1 MISIPLYYSHDP
13 KRHPAHWPV
22 TRGVPMP
29 IGMIRAT
36 DGLVVVDS
44 NGDRVPAQFRVLGR
58 WVDGSVKWV
67 LVDFQAKAD
76 SSGRSTYNLMDVAVD
91 EAPAA
96 RQPASYNSTT
106 FTSLCIEET
115 ENELQVDT
123 GVLRFRVDRHRYRLY
138 HSVSLGDAERGEPVH
153 GDTQRGEPA
162 HAESGRDRGG
172 EPVHGDTQHGE
183 PAHAESGRDRGGDA
197 WARIS
202 ESASD
207 GRLARRLYGPG
218 GLCRASLAGDSC
230 VVTVEERGPLRTVI
244 RLESALEAD
253 LPMHH
258 YGGYRPVRCVTRI
271 HACAGQA
278 FLRILQTHV
287 FSCNPRE
294 VEIEDL
300 ALDIPTPFTG
310 SGPDY
315 AYGLNRIAAGTLDHG
330 ERLRV
335 AQKKDNQVQV
345 THGRPG
351 TESAIA
357 EDEACEGWAT
367 LSDGTAG
374 VGVACRNMA
383 EEYPRAIELAGDGR
397 MTVYARHDPDGGRL
411 SLARYAEEV
420 AWHDGE
426 GVYADGTGIAKTT
439 ECYVLYFE
447 ENRHEEAVETLRCA
461 LSQPHVSVSPE
472 WMDRCG
478 AAGGFATSTSIGT
491 DMQGIPAM
499 SNSERERQLE
509 SSPER
514 ERQPESD
521 QERERRPASSPE
533 RGGRPQSP
541 TVQENR
547 PKSDR
552 TPNIPSEMIPAAE
565 RMLTGFADWLA
576 RNIRIGRWYG
586 YLDYG
591 DVRATWDEAEDDWK
605 SRGRWGWCNSEWDPR
620 HAVWIQYLRTADP
633 GYFALA
639 EAMTRHSMDVDTCHW
654 HPFRPYMVG
663 GCYRHG
669 VDHFGDEPCASH
681 TFVDNWIDH
690 YCLTGDG
697 RTLEVLREAGAF
709 FLRYR
714 WTEDPAFS
722 FSLRSI
728 ANVLRG
734 LLYVYEATGE
744 DRFLRRAE
752 EVYAIVARGQ
762 NEDGS
767 WHKRFQVATP
777 DRLPKQL
784 PYGMATE
791 GTTLAVET
799 GTADPFTDDEF
810 RGLGGP
816 FSRLIRD
823 LPYAEQKGYQTHYLM
838 IGLELM
844 HRMTGRKDV
853 AETYRRGVDWFCGF
867 PDTFASDRPLKEHY
881 GGILCRH
888 LAYAHRLSG
897 DSRYLE
903 TGLKILEQLIDAQDW
918 SEDPRKRGSI
928 DMNPSTLSLLFFGV
942 PGLLAEARR
951 MA

>member
-1 MISIPLYYSHDP
+1 MPGGMLRGTEGLAVLDP
-13 KRHPAHWPV
+13 
-22 TRGVPMP
+22 
-29 IGMIRAT
+29 
-36 DGLVVVDS
+36 

-67 LVDFQAKAD
+67 LVDFQANTGSA
-76 SSGRSTYNLMDVAVD
+76 GRTTYHLTDGMVE
-91 EAPAA
+91 EAPAP
-96 RQPASYNSTT
+96 RQPTTCNSTT
-106 FTSLCIEET
+106 NPSVRVEET
-115 ENELQVDT
+115 ENDLHVDT
-123 GVLRFRVDRHRYRLY
+123 GVLRFSIDRHRYRLF
-138 HSVSLGDAERGEPVH
+138 HFVSLGDVQHDDARHGNAQH
-153 GDTQRGEPA
+153 GDARHSEPAHGDPA
-162 HAESGRDRGG
+162 HAECGRDK
-172 EPVHGDTQHGE
+172 
-183 PAHAESGRDRGGDA
+183 AGDA

-218 GLCRASLAGDSC
+218 GLCRASLAGDSYS
-230 VVTVEERGPLRTVI
+230 VAVEERGPLRTVI

-258 YGGYRPVRCVTRI
+258 YGGYRPVRCITRI
-271 HACAGQA
+271 HAYAGQA

-287 FSCNPRE
+287 FTCNPRE

-300 ALDIPTPFTG
+300 ALDVPAPFNG
-310 SGPDY
+310 SGLDY
-315 AYGLNRIAAGTLDHG
+315 AYGLNGIVTGTLDHG

-345 THGRPG
+345 MHGRPG
-351 TESAIA
+351 TESTID

-367 LSDGTAG
+367 LSDGTSG

-383 EEYPRAIELAGDGR
+383 EEYPRAVELTGDGR

-420 AWHDGE
+420 AWHEGE

-447 ENRHEEAVETLRCA
+447 ADRREEAVETLRCA

-478 AAGGFATSTSIGT
+478 AAGGFAVSTSV
-491 DMQGIPAM
+491 DADKQGIPAE
-499 SNSERERQLE
+499 SEREREGLPE
-509 SSPER
+509 SSPE
-514 ERQPESD
+514 
-521 QERERRPASSPE
+521 QERRAVSSPE
-533 RGGRPQSP
+533 WKR
-541 TVQENR
+541 R
-547 PKSDR
+547 PKSDV
-552 TPNIPSEMIPAAE
+552 TPMISPEMIPAAE

-576 RNIRIGRWYG
+576 RNIRLGRWYG

-605 SRGRWGWCNSEWDPR
+605 SQGRWGWCNSEWDPR
-620 HAVWIQYLRTADP
+620 HAVWIQYQRTADP
-633 GYFALA
+633 RYFALA

-669 VDHFGDEPCASH
+669 VDHFSDEPCASH
-681 TFVDNWIDH
+681 TFIDNWIDH
-690 YCLTGDG
+690 YYLTGDG

-714 WTEDPAFS
+714 WTEDPAYS
-722 FSLRSI
+722 FSLRSM

-734 LLYVYEATGE
+734 LLHVYEATSE
-744 DRFLRRAE
+744 DRYLRRAE
-752 EVYAIVARGQ
+752 EVYTVVARGQ

-767 WHKRFQVATP
+767 WYKRFQVSTP

-799 GTADPFTDDEF
+799 GTTAPFTDDEF

-816 FSRLIRD
+816 FSRMIRD
-823 LPYAEQKGYQTHYLM
+823 LPYKEQKGYQTHYLM

-844 HRMTGRKDV
+844 HRMTGREDV

-888 LAYAHRLSG
+888 LGYAHRLTG
-897 DSRYLE
+897 DHRYLE
-903 TGLKILEQLIDAQDW
+903 TGLKILEMLIDAQDW
-918 SEDPRKRGSI
+918 SKDPRKRGSI

-942 PGLLAEARR
+942 PGLLAEVRR
-951 MA
+951 KAEVR

>member
-1 MISIPLYYSHDP
+1 M
-13 KRHPAHWPV
+13 PA
-22 TRGVPMP
+22 
-29 IGMIRAT
+29 GMIRET
-36 DGLVVVDS
+36 NGLAVVNPD
-44 NGDRVPAQFRVLGR
+44 GDRVPAQFRVLCR
-58 WVDGSVKWV
+58 WADGSVKWV

-76 SSGRSTYNLMDVAVD
+76 SSGTATYNLVNEAVDEAVD
-91 EAPAA
+91 EAPAT
-96 RQPASYNSTT
+96 RRPVSNNSASTASV
-106 FTSLCIEET
+106 SVEEIEDD
-115 ENELQVDT
+115 LYVDT
-123 GVLRFRVDRHRYRLY
+123 GVLQFRIDRHRYRLY
-138 HSVSLGDAERGEPVH
+138 LDVVLGDVRC
-153 GDTQRGEPA
+153 GDAQDSEPA
-162 HAESGRDRGG
+162 HAECGRDQ
-172 EPVHGDTQHGE
+172 T
-183 PAHAESGRDRGGDA
+183 GDA
-197 WARIS
+197 WARIC

-207 GRLARRLYGPG
+207 GRLGRRLYGPG
-218 GLCRASLAGDSC
+218 GLCRASLAGDAC
-230 VVTVEERGPLRTVI
+230 VVTIEERGPLRTVI
-244 RLESALEAD
+244 RLEGALEAD

-258 YGGYRPVRCVTRI
+258 YGGYRPVRCITRI
-271 HACAGQA
+271 HAYAGQA
-278 FLRILQTHV
+278 FLRMLQTYV
-287 FSCNPRE
+287 FTCNPRE

-300 ALDIPTPFTG
+300 ALDVPTPFSG
-310 SGPDY
+310 SGLDF
-315 AYGLNRIAAGTLDHG
+315 AFGLNGDITGTLDHG

-335 AQKKDNQVQV
+335 AQKKDNEVQV
-345 THGRPG
+345 MHGRPG
-351 TESAIA
+351 TERTIA

-367 LSDGTAG
+367 LSDGTSA

-383 EEYPRAIELAGDGR
+383 EEYPRAIELTGDGR
-397 MTVYARHDPDGGRL
+397 MTVYARHDPDGSRL

-420 AWHDGE
+420 AWHEGE

-447 ENRHEEAVETLRCA
+447 EDRCEEAVETLRCA
-461 LSQPHVSVSPE
+461 LSQPHLSVSPE

-478 AAGGFATSTSIGT
+478 VSGGFAASTSV
-491 DMQGIPAM
+491 DAERPGIPAE
-499 SNSERERQLE
+499 SNPERDGEGRAE
-509 SSPER
+509 SSSVQESRPG
-514 ERQPESD
+514 SD
-521 QERERRPASSPE
+521 QERRPESNPERQRRPESDRMPQISPE
-533 RGGRPQSP
+533 
-541 TVQENR
+541 
-547 PKSDR
+547 
-552 TPNIPSEMIPAAE
+552 MIRSAE

-576 RNIRIGRWYG
+576 RNIRLGRWYG

-605 SRGRWGWCNSEWDPR
+605 NQGRWGWCNSEWDPR

-633 GYFALA
+633 RYFALA

-669 VDHFGDEPCASH
+669 VDHFSDEPCASH
-681 TFVDNWIDH
+681 TFIDNWIDH
-690 YCLTGDG
+690 YHLTGDG
-697 RTLEVLREAGAF
+697 RTLEVLREAGTF
-709 FLRYR
+709 FLNYR

-734 LLYVYEATGE
+734 LLHLYEVTGE

-752 EVYAIVARGQ
+752 EVYTVVARGQ

-777 DRLPKQL
+777 DRLPNRL

-816 FSRLIRD
+816 FSRMIRD
-823 LPYAEQKGYQTHYLM
+823 LPYEEQKGYQTHYLM

-844 HRMTGRKDV
+844 HRMIGRKDV

-867 PDTFASDRPLKEHY
+867 PDTSASDRPLKEHY

-888 LAYAHRLSG
+888 LGYAHRLTG
-897 DSRYLE
+897 DIRYLE
-903 TGLKILEQLIDAQDW
+903 TGLKILEKLTDSQDW
-918 SEDPRKRGSI
+918 SEDPRRRGSI

-942 PGLLAEARR
+942 PGLLAEVRR
-951 MA
+951 KAEVRRRAEVRRKA

>member
-1 MISIPLYYSHDP
+1 MPEGML
-13 KRHPAHWPV
+13 
-22 TRGVPMP
+22 RGTEDL
-29 IGMIRAT
+29 A
-36 DGLVVVDS
+36 VVDPD
-44 NGDRVPAQFRVLGR
+44 GDRVPVQFRVLDR
-58 WVDGSVKWV
+58 WLDGTVKWV

-76 SSGRSTYNLMDVAVD
+76 PSGTATYHLTDETVD
-91 EAPAA
+91 EAAVA
-96 RQPASYNSTT
+96 RQRATYNSTT
-106 FTSLCIEET
+106 HPTVRVEET
-115 ENELQVDT
+115 EDDLSVDT

-138 HSVSLGDAERGEPVH
+138 HAVALGDAQRSDSTRA
-153 GDTQRGEPA
+153 DTQRADTQLVDTQHIEPG
-162 HAESGRDRGG
+162 HAEYGRDR
-172 EPVHGDTQHGE
+172 
-183 PAHAESGRDRGGDA
+183 AGDA

-218 GLCRASLAGDSC
+218 GLCRASLASDAF
-230 VVTVEERGPLRTVI
+230 VMTIEERGPLRTVI
-244 RLESALEAD
+244 RLEGALEAN

-258 YGGYRPVRCVTRI
+258 YGGYRPVRSITRI
-271 HACAGQA
+271 HAYAGQA

-287 FSCNPRE
+287 FTCNPRE
-294 VEIEDL
+294 VEIKDL
-300 ALDIPTPFTG
+300 ALDVPTPITG
-310 SGPDY
+310 FSSDY
-315 AYGLNRIAAGTLDHG
+315 AFGLNGIVTGTLDHG
-330 ERLRV
+330 ERLCV
-335 AQKKDNQVQV
+335 AQKKDDHVQV
-345 THGRPG
+345 LHGRSG
-351 TESAIA
+351 IESIIA
-357 EDEACEGWAT
+357 EGEAGEGWAT
-367 LSDGTAG
+367 LSDGTSG
-374 VGVACRNMA
+374 VGVACRYMA
-383 EEYPRAIELAGDGR
+383 EEYPRAIEMTGDGR
-397 MTVYARHDPDGGRL
+397 MTVYARHDPDGSRL

-420 AWHDGE
+420 AWHEGE

-447 ENRHEEAVETLRCA
+447 EDRREEAVEMLRCA

-478 AAGGFATSTSIGT
+478 AAGGFAASTSIDAGR
-491 DMQGIPAM
+491 QGIPAA
-499 SNSERERQLE
+499 SNSERD
-509 SSPER
+509 
-514 ERQPESD
+514 RQPESD
-521 QERERRPASSPE
+521 PEREQQLEAD
-533 RGGRPQSP
+533 PQRESR
-541 TVQENR
+541 TE
-547 PKSDR
+547 SGR
-552 TPNIPSEMIPAAE
+552 TPVIPSEMIRAAE

-576 RNIRIGRWYG
+576 RNIRLGRWYG

-620 HAVWIQYLRTADP
+620 HAVWIQYQRTADP
-633 GYFALA
+633 RYFALA

-654 HPFRPYMVG
+654 HPFRPYVVG

-669 VDHFGDEPCASH
+669 VDHFSDEPCASH
-681 TFVDNWIDH
+681 TFIDNWIDH
-690 YCLTGDG
+690 YFLTGDG

-722 FSLRSI
+722 FSLRAM

-734 LLYVYEATGE
+734 LLHVYEATGE
-744 DRFLRRAE
+744 DRFLQRAE

-767 WHKRFQVATP
+767 WHKRFQVSTP

-810 RGLGGP
+810 NGLGGP
-816 FSRLIRD
+816 FSRMIRD

-838 IGLELM
+838 IGLELI
-844 HRMTGRKDV
+844 HRMTGREDV
-853 AETYRRGVDWFCGF
+853 AETYRRAVDWFCGF

-888 LAYAHRLSG
+888 LGYAHRLTG
-897 DSRYLE
+897 DQRYLE

-918 SEDPRKRGSI
+918 SDDPRKRGSI

-942 PGLLAEARR
+942 PGLLAEVRR
-951 MA
+951 NMAW

>member
-1 MISIPLYYSHDP
+1 MPTNGMISIPLTYSHDP
-13 KRHPAHWPV
+13 ERHPAQWPV
-22 TRGVPMP
+22 TRGVPIP
-29 IGMIRAT
+29 EGMLRGME
-36 DGLVVVDS
+36 GLAVVDPD
-44 NGDRVPAQFRVLGR
+44 GDRVPAQIRVLGH
-58 WVDGSVKWV
+58 WADGSVKWV
-67 LVDFQAKAD
+67 LVDFKA
-76 SSGRSTYNLMDVAVD
+76 SAGSTGRATYHLTDEMVE
-91 EAPAA
+91 EAPAP
-96 RQPASYNSTT
+96 RQPTTCNSNTYP
-106 FTSLCIEET
+106 SVRVEET
-115 ENELQVDT
+115 ENDLHVDT

-138 HSVSLGDAERGEPVH
+138 HDVSLGDAQHR
-153 GDTQRGEPA
+153 EPA
-162 HAESGRDRGG
+162 HEECGRDRA
-172 EPVHGDTQHGE
+172 GDT
-183 PAHAESGRDRGGDA
+183 

-207 GRLARRLYGPG
+207 GELKRRLYGPG
-218 GLCRASLAGDSC
+218 GLCRASLAGDSYS
-230 VVTVEERGPLRTVI
+230 VAVEERGPLRTVI

-253 LPMHH
+253 IPMHH
-258 YGGYRPVRCVTRI
+258 YGGYRPVRCITRI
-271 HACAGQA
+271 HAYAGQA

-287 FSCNPRE
+287 FTCNPRE

-300 ALDIPTPFTG
+300 ALDVPTPFTG
-310 SGPDY
+310 FSPGYDF
-315 AYGLNRIAAGTLDHG
+315 GLNGINTGTLDQG

-335 AQKKDNQVQV
+335 AQKKVNHVQV
-345 THGRPG
+345 MHGRPG
-351 TESAIA
+351 IESIIA

-367 LSDGTAG
+367 LSDGKSG
-374 VGVACRNMA
+374 VGVACLHLA
-383 EEYPRAIELAGDGR
+383 EEFPRAIEMTVEGR
-397 MTVYARHDPDGGRL
+397 MTVYARHDPDCGRL

-420 AWHDGE
+420 AWHEGE

-447 ENRHEEAVETLRCA
+447 EDRREEAVETLRCA
-461 LSQPHVSVSPE
+461 LSQPHVSVTPE
-472 WMDRCG
+472 WMDQCG
-478 AAGGFATSTSIGT
+478 AAGGFAASTLVDAGRQDI
-491 DMQGIPAM
+491 
-499 SNSERERQLE
+499 SEA

-514 ERQPESD
+514 ESRLESRSVQGSRSASDPEREGRLESD
-521 QERERRPASSPE
+521 RM
-533 RGGRPQSP
+533 PQ
-541 TVQENR
+541 
-547 PKSDR
+547 
-552 TPNIPSEMIPAAE
+552 IPPEMIRSAE

-576 RNIRIGRWYG
+576 RNIRLGHWYG

-605 SRGRWGWCNSEWDPR
+605 SQGRWGWCNSEWDPR
-620 HAVWIQYLRTADP
+620 HAVWIQYQRTADP
-633 GYFALA
+633 RYFALA

-669 VDHFGDEPCASH
+669 VDHFSDEPCASH
-681 TFVDNWIDH
+681 TFIDNWIDH
-690 YCLTGDG
+690 YYLTGDG

-714 WTEDPAFS
+714 WSEDSAFS

-734 LLYVYEATGE
+734 LLHVYEATGE

-777 DRLPKQL
+777 NRLPKQL

-816 FSRLIRD
+816 FSRMIRD

-853 AETYRRGVDWFCGF
+853 AETYRRAVDWFCGF

-888 LAYAHRLSG
+888 LGYAHRLTG
-897 DSRYLE
+897 DHRYLE

-918 SEDPRKRGSI
+918 SDDPRKRGSI

-942 PGLLAEARR
+942 PGLLAALRTRTES
-951 MA
+951 

>member
-1 MISIPLYYSHDP
+1 MPEGML
-13 KRHPAHWPV
+13 
-22 TRGVPMP
+22 RG
-29 IGMIRAT
+29 T
-36 DGLVVVDS
+36 EGLAVVDPD
-44 NGDRVPAQFRVLGR
+44 GVHVPAQFRGLGR
-58 WVDGSVKWV
+58 WADGTIKWV
-67 LVDFQAKAD
+67 LVDFQANTG
-76 SSGRSTYNLMDVAVD
+76 SSGRATYHLTDKMVEEALAPRQTATSNSSTYPSVSV
-91 EAPAA
+91 
-96 RQPASYNSTT
+96 
-106 FTSLCIEET
+106 EET
-115 ENELQVDT
+115 ENDLLVDT
-123 GVLRFRVDRHRYRLY
+123 GVLRFRVDRHRYRLF
-138 HSVSLGDAERGEPVH
+138 HAVSLGDARHGDPAHGDAHHDEPSRAECGRGNVGEP
-153 GDTQRGEPA
+153 TRTEC
-162 HAESGRDRGG
+162 GRDR
-172 EPVHGDTQHGE
+172 DQ
-183 PAHAESGRDRGGDA
+183 AGDA

-218 GLCRASLAGDSC
+218 GLCRASLADYAC
-230 VVTVEERGPLRTVI
+230 IVTVEERGPLRTVI
-244 RLESALEAD
+244 RLVGALEAD

-258 YGGYRPVRCVTRI
+258 YGGYRPVRCITRI
-271 HACAGQA
+271 YAYAGQA
-278 FLRILQTHV
+278 FLRILQTYV
-287 FSCNPRE
+287 FTCNPRE

-300 ALDIPTPFTG
+300 ALDVPTPFTG
-310 SGPDY
+310 FSPDY
-315 AYGLNRIAAGTLDHG
+315 AFGLNGIVTGTLDHG

-335 AQKKDNQVQV
+335 AQKKDNHVQV
-345 THGRPG
+345 MHGRTG
-351 TESAIA
+351 IESITA
-357 EDEACEGWAT
+357 EDETCEGWVT
-367 LSDGTAG
+367 LSDGMSG

-383 EEYPRAIELAGDGR
+383 EEYPRAIELTGDGR
-397 MTVYARHDPDGGRL
+397 MTVYARHDLDGGRL

-420 AWHDGE
+420 AWHEGE
-426 GVYADGTGIAKTT
+426 GVYADGTGIARTT

-447 ENRHEEAVETLRCA
+447 EDRREEAVETLRCA

-478 AAGGFATSTSIGT
+478 AAGGFEASTSVDAGRPGT
-491 DMQGIPAM
+491 PAA
-499 SNSERERQLE
+499 SKGERESRLE
-509 SSPER
+509 SRQERQRRPESDPER
-514 ERQPESD
+514 ES
-521 QERERRPASSPE
+521 RPDA
-533 RGGRPQSP
+533 
-541 TVQENR
+541 
-547 PKSDR
+547 DR
-552 TPNIPSEMIPAAE
+552 TPRISPEMIRSAE
-565 RMLTGFADWLA
+565 RMLTGFVDWLA
-576 RNIRIGRWYG
+576 RNIRLGRWYG

-633 GYFALA
+633 RYFALA

-669 VDHFGDEPCASH
+669 VDHFSDEPCASH
-681 TFVDNWIDH
+681 TFIDNWIDH
-690 YCLTGDG
+690 YHLTGDG

-722 FSLRSI
+722 FSLRSM

-734 LLYVYEATGE
+734 LLHVYEATGE

-777 DRLPKQL
+777 DRLPNRL

-791 GTTLAVET
+791 GTTLGVET

-816 FSRLIRD
+816 FSRMIRD
-823 LPYAEQKGYQTHYLM
+823 LPYEEQKGYQTHYLM

-888 LAYAHRLSG
+888 LGYAHRLTG

-903 TGLKILEQLIDAQDW
+903 TGLKILVQLIDAQDW
-918 SEDPRKRGSI
+918 SEDSRKRGSI
-928 DMNPSTLSLLFFGV
+928 DMNPSNLSLLFFGV
-942 PGLLAEARR
+942 PGLLAEVRR
-951 MA
+951 KAEVRLKA

>member
-1 MISIPLYYSHDP
+1 MPTNGMISIPLTYSHDP
-13 KRHPAHWPV
+13 ERHPAQWPV
-22 TRGVPMP
+22 TRGVPIP
-29 IGMIRAT
+29 EGMLRGT
-36 DGLVVVDS
+36 EGLAVVDPD
-44 NGDRVPAQFRVLGR
+44 GDRVPAQFRVLGC
-58 WVDGSVKWV
+58 WAEGSVKWV
-67 LVDFQAKAD
+67 LVDFQAKSG
-76 SSGRSTYNLMDVAVD
+76 SSGRATYHLTDEMVE
-91 EAPAA
+91 EAPAP
-96 RQPASYNSTT
+96 RQPTT
-106 FTSLCIEET
+106 GNPNTYHSVSVEET
-115 ENELQVDT
+115 ENDLHVDT

-138 HSVSLGDAERGEPVH
+138 HDVSLVDAQRGGAQRGDTQLGDA
-153 GDTQRGEPA
+153 QRGEPG
-162 HAESGRDRGG
+162 HAECGRDR
-172 EPVHGDTQHGE
+172 
-183 PAHAESGRDRGGDA
+183 AGDA

-202 ESASD
+202 EGASD
-207 GRLARRLYGPG
+207 GELKRRLYGPG
-218 GLCRASLAGDSC
+218 GLCRASLAGDSYS
-230 VVTVEERGPLRTVI
+230 VAVEERGPLRTVI

-253 LPMHH
+253 IPMHH
-258 YGGYRPVRCVTRI
+258 YGGYRPVRCITRI
-271 HACAGQA
+271 HAYAGQA

-287 FSCNPRE
+287 FTCNPRE

-300 ALDIPTPFTG
+300 ALDVPTPFTG
-310 SGPDY
+310 YSPDC
-315 AYGLNRIAAGTLDHG
+315 AFGLNGINTGTLDQG

-335 AQKKDNQVQV
+335 AQKKDNHVQV
-345 THGRPG
+345 MHDRPG
-351 TESAIA
+351 TESISA

-367 LSDGTAG
+367 LSDGKSG
-374 VGVACRNMA
+374 VGVACLHLA
-383 EEYPRAIELAGDGR
+383 EEYPRAIELTGDGR
-397 MTVYARHDPDGGRL
+397 MTVYARHDTDGSRL

-420 AWHDGE
+420 AWHEGE

-439 ECYVLYFE
+439 ECYVMYFE
-447 ENRHEEAVETLRCA
+447 ENCREEAVETLRCA

-478 AAGGFATSTSIGT
+478 AAGGFAASASIDTGR
-491 DMQGIPAM
+491 QGIPA
-499 SNSERERQLE
+499 
-509 SSPER
+509 
-514 ERQPESD
+514 
-521 QERERRPASSPE
+521 
-533 RGGRPQSP
+533 
-541 TVQENR
+541 
-547 PKSDR
+547 
-552 TPNIPSEMIPAAE
+552 EMIRSVE

-576 RNIRIGRWYG
+576 RNIRLGRWYG

-591 DVRATWDEAEDDWK
+591 DVRATWDETEDDWK
-605 SRGRWGWCNSEWDPR
+605 SQGRWGWCNSEWDPR
-620 HAVWIQYLRTADP
+620 HAVWIQYQRTADP
-633 GYFALA
+633 RYFALA

-690 YCLTGDG
+690 YNLTGDG

-714 WTEDPAFS
+714 WTEDSAFS

-734 LLYVYEATGE
+734 LLHVYEVTGE

-752 EVYAIVARGQ
+752 EVYTIVARGQ

-767 WHKRFQVATP
+767 WHKRFQVAAP

-799 GTADPFTDDEF
+799 GTADPFTDIEF
-810 RGLGGP
+810 KGLGGP

-853 AETYRRGVDWFCGF
+853 AETYRRAVDWFCGF

-888 LAYAHRLSG
+888 LGYAHRLTG
-897 DSRYLE
+897 DHRYLE

-942 PGLLAEARR
+942 PGLLAALRTRTES
-951 MA
+951 

>member
-1 MISIPLYYSHDP
+1 MVSIPLTYSHDP
-13 KRHPAHWPV
+13 QRNPAHWPV

-29 IGMIRAT
+29 AGMIRGT
-36 DGLVVVDS
+36 EGLAVVDQD
-44 NGDRVPAQFRVLGR
+44 GDRVPAQFRVLGR
-58 WVDGSVKWV
+58 WLDGSVKWV
-67 LVDFQAKAD
+67 LVDFQAKAG
-76 SSGRSTYNLMDVAVD
+76 SSGTATYNLTDETVD
-91 EAPAA
+91 EEPAP
-96 RQPASYNSTT
+96 RQPATYNPTT
-106 FTSLCIEET
+106 YASVHIEES
-115 ENELQVDT
+115 EDELHVDT
-123 GVLRFRVDRHRYRLY
+123 GVLRFSVDRHRYRLF
-138 HSVSLGDAERGEPVH
+138 HDVSLGDVQCDDAVRGDAQRGDPAH
-153 GDTQRGEPA
+153 GDPHHNEPTRAECGRGQA
-162 HAESGRDRGG
+162 
-172 EPVHGDTQHGE
+172 
-183 PAHAESGRDRGGDA
+183 GDA

-207 GRLARRLYGPG
+207 GQLTRRLYGPG
-218 GLCRASLAGDSC
+218 GLCRASLADDAC
-230 VVTVEERGPLRTVI
+230 VVTVEDHGPLRIVI
-244 RLESALEAD
+244 RLEGALEAD

-258 YGGYRPVRCVTRI
+258 YGGYRPVRCITRI
-271 HACAGQA
+271 HAYAGQA

-287 FSCNPRE
+287 FTCNPRE

-300 ALDIPTPFTG
+300 ALDVPTTFSG

-315 AYGLNRIAAGTLDHG
+315 AFGLNGVVTGTLDHG
-330 ERLRV
+330 ECLRV

-345 THGRPG
+345 MHGRPG
-351 TESAIA
+351 TERTIT
-357 EDEACEGWAT
+357 EDKACEGWAI
-367 LSDGTAG
+367 LSDGATG

-383 EEYPRAIELAGDGR
+383 EEYPRAIEMTGDGR
-397 MTVYARHDPDGGRL
+397 MTVYARHDPEGSRL

-420 AWHDGE
+420 AWHEGE

-447 ENRHEEAVETLRCA
+447 EDRRKEAVETLRCA

-478 AAGGFATSTSIGT
+478 ASGGFAASASVDAGKH
-491 DMQGIPAM
+491 GIQAGSARVREGRPEAR
-499 SNSERERQLE
+499 SVQESRPESDSERESR
-509 SSPER
+509 PE
-514 ERQPESD
+514 
-521 QERERRPASSPE
+521 
-533 RGGRPQSP
+533 
-541 TVQENR
+541 
-547 PKSDR
+547 SDR
-552 TPNIPSEMIPAAE
+552 TPQVSTEMTQSAE

-576 RNIRIGRWYG
+576 RNIRLGHWYG

-591 DVRATWDEAEDDWK
+591 DVRATWDEAEGDWK
-605 SRGRWGWCNSEWDPR
+605 HQGRWGWCNSEWDPR
-620 HAVWIQYLRTADP
+620 HAVWIHYQRTADP
-633 GYFALA
+633 RYFALA
-639 EAMTRHSMDVDTCHW
+639 EAMTHHSMDVDTCHW

-669 VDHFGDEPCASH
+669 VDHFSDEPCASH
-681 TFVDNWIDH
+681 TFIDNWIDH
-690 YCLTGDG
+690 YFLTGDG

-734 LLYVYEATGE
+734 LLHVYEVTGE
-744 DRFLRRAE
+744 DRLLRRAE
-752 EVYAIVARGQ
+752 EVYTIVARGQ
-762 NEDGS
+762 NDDGS

-777 DRLPKQL
+777 DRLPNQL

-791 GTTLAVET
+791 GTTLAVES
-799 GTADPFTDDEF
+799 GTAAPFTHDEF

-816 FSRLIRD
+816 FSRMIRD
-823 LPYAEQKGYQTHYLM
+823 LPYEEQKGYQTHYLM

-844 HRMTGRKDV
+844 HRMTGREDV
-853 AETYRRGVDWFCGF
+853 AGTYLRGVDWFCGF

-888 LAYAHRLSG
+888 LGYAYRLTG

-903 TGLKILEQLIDAQDW
+903 TGMKVLELLIEAQDW
-918 SEDPRKRGSI
+918 SDDPRKRGSI

-942 PGLLAEARR
+942 PALLAEVRR
-951 MA
+951 EAGVQRKA